1 MKDYTCAKPET
12 DEDYEALYKVMD
24 AAFSDEDVRGITRR
38 FVEHHPDMNREHFFM
53 VKHGEKA
60 VAGLL
65 LIPQVWKIGGVEMKV
80 AEMGCVGT
88 DPLHRRKGV
97 QWILNDEFDKYAI
110 EQSYDLC
117 VLAGIPYFYRQLG
130 YQYAVELDYST
141 EIELAKIPE
150 KESGIRVEKFTEDHV
165 DKADRLLR
173 KAQEG
178 YLVHSVRTEEVWEM
192 QQETG
197 TYGGEPF
204 QAVSLLLG
212 DKFVGYYRYV
222 VDKEKGTFYIK
233 ELGIDEN
240 VSVGDL
246 AGVIKGHASGMGLT
260 VLKTGLP
267 HQDEVNRYLISRG
280 AKTNRPYAWQVKV
293 LDLTRFLTKLRPVL
307 ESRIEDSEF
316 KDVSKD
322 LTLNFWRFAVS
333 MKIVGG
339 KIVSIEKV
347 HGEKDRTNGM
357 NPYAFI
363 KLALGYKSRSKL
375 EEMYPDFWVRGDMGG
390 LIDVMFPKQPGY
402 IHYCY

>member
-117 VLAGIPYFYRQLG
+117 VLAWIPYFYRQLG

-197 TYGGEPF
+197 HMEENPSRQSPCF
-204 QAVSLLLG
+204 SEISL
-212 DKFVGYYRYV
+212 
-222 VDKEKGTFYIK
+222 
-233 ELGIDEN
+233 
-240 VSVGDL
+240 
-246 AGVIKGHASGMGLT
+246 
-260 VLKTGLP
+260 
-267 HQDEVNRYLISRG
+267 
-280 AKTNRPYAWQVKV
+280 
-293 LDLTRFLTKLRPVL
+293 
-307 ESRIEDSEF
+307 
-316 KDVSKD
+316 
-322 LTLNFWRFAVS
+322 
-333 MKIVGG
+333 
-339 KIVSIEKV
+339 
-347 HGEKDRTNGM
+347 
-357 NPYAFI
+357 
-363 KLALGYKSRSKL
+363 
-375 EEMYPDFWVRGDMGG
+375 
-390 LIDVMFPKQPGY
+390 
-402 IHYCY
+402 